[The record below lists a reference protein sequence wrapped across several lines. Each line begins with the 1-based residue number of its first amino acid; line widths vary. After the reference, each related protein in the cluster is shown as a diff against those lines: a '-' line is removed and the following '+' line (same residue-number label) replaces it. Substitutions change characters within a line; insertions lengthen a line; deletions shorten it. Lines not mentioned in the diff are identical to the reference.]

1 MLHRHGKYN
10 RHAYTPEDQS
20 HIPIYRF
27 ICPNPNCRK
36 TTALLPAFLKEHHPI
51 SFDIQEKVI
60 RQQAE
65 GKTLVQLSG
74 ELLRHLG
81 EETPFSITKAKRLF
95 DEALMARTAQG
106 GKELVIILDEAQDI
120 SSSLLLEL
128 RFARNQQMDSLSL
141 FTLILVGQ
149 PELRRTLRMNKFEA
163 ITQRIQ
169 LRYHLTGLMAEET
182 ATYICHQMKTAS
194 LTTPLFSDSAIK
206 LIHTETKGIPRL
218 INSLCSQ
225 ALYDAKRRN
234 SDVIEESM
242 IGRILADAERQ
253 RGTVG

>member
-1 MLHRHGKYN
+1 MISVCELMAHANQSGGKKIRRGNHMAHQPVPSSQNQHIMILIEEHLTVETYLQLFANGCPEHLRPQVCPHCLIQVMLHRHGKYN

-60 RQQAE
+60 RQQAK

-106 GKELVIILDEAQDI
+106 GKELV
-120 SSSLLLEL
+120 
-128 RFARNQQMDSLSL
+128 RN
-141 FTLILVGQ
+141 
-149 PELRRTLRMNKFEA
+149 
-163 ITQRIQ
+163 
-169 LRYHLTGLMAEET
+169 
-182 ATYICHQMKTAS
+182 
-194 LTTPLFSDSAIK
+194 
-206 LIHTETKGIPRL
+206 
-218 INSLCSQ
+218 
-225 ALYDAKRRN
+225 
-234 SDVIEESM
+234 
-242 IGRILADAERQ
+242 
-253 RGTVG
+253 